1 MRKKKDCLLR
11 FLAISILVLSA
22 CNNYHTDVL
31 ELEQTLDSEE
41 EFKYQ
46 LSLIKENWEKTQ
58 IETLSDSADVSMEI
72 AEGSITP
79 TGFTIIFENNSDK
92 SIIFEDDFIIET
104 RVEEEW
110 YQLPMLISD
119 YDFSSVGCKMPY
131 KQSKEL
137 SADWKNLYGDLE
149 RGEYR
154 ILKEVTD
161 LSEPNNYNKECLAVE
176 FKID

>member
-1 MRKKKDCLLR
+1 MGKKKNYLL
-11 FLAISILVLSA
+11 ISMIICILVLSA

-31 ELEQTLDSEE
+31 ELEQASDSEE
-41 EFKYQ
+41 ELKAQ
-46 LSLIKENWEKTQ
+46 LSLRKENWEKTQ
-58 IETLSDSADVSMEI
+58 FETISNLTNVSMEI
-72 AEGSITP
+72 VEDSITP
-79 TGFTIIFENNSDK
+79 TGLTIVFENKSDK
-92 SIIFEDDFIIET
+92 NIVFEDNFIIEA
-104 RVEEEW
+104 RVEEDW

-149 RGEYR
+149 TGEYR
-154 ILKEVTD
+154 ILKEVID
-161 LSEPNNYNKECLAVE
+161 LSESNSNNKECLAAE